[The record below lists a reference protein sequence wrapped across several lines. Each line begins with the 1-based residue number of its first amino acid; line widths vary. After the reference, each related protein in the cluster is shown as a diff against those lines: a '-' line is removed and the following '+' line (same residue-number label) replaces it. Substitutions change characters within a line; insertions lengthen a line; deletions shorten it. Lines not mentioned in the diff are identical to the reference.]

1 MFSGIIT
8 AIIALAFIA
17 LIVENIGTIIIGAII
32 IFLLLGGLVWMLVKL
47 TTPKYPYITK
57 NCPWGYHKYGCHPD
71 CPMHE
76 HCWGP
81 HPMKENSTQHNHS
94 FWEHQDSDSGQS
106 FLPDTPTSQN
116 EDGDW
121 RTVYMDDTRYDDR
134 EHDEEFDHDRDNNG
148 GW

>member
-1 MFSGIIT
+1 MGSFASVIFGLV
-8 AIIALAFIA
+8 IIALIFENLGTFIFG
-17 LIVENIGTIIIGAII
+17 VIIILAV
-32 IFLLLGGLVWMLVKL
+32 FGGLVWMLVKL

-57 NCPWGYHKYGCHPD
+57 NCPWGYHRYGCHPD

-81 HPMKENSTQHNHS
+81 HPLKGGSSHHNHG
-94 FWEHQDSDSGQS
+94 FEQHQDSDSGHS
-106 FLPDTPTSQN
+106 FLPDVPTFQN

-121 RTVYMDDTRYDDR
+121 RTTYMDDTRYDDR
-134 EHDEEFDHDRDNNG
+134 ERDEEYDYDRSDNG

>member
-1 MFSGIIT
+1 MFSGMIT
-8 AIIALAFIA
+8 AIFALAIIAL
-17 LIVENIGTIIIGAII
+17 IVDNIGTIIIWAII

-57 NCPWGYHKYGCHPD
+57 NCPWGYHNYGCQPE
-71 CPMHE
+71 CPLHE
-76 HCWGP
+76 HCWGS

-94 FWEHQDSDSGQS
+94 FWQHQDSDSGQS
-106 FLPDTPTSQN
+106 FLPNTPTSQN

-121 RTVYMDDTRYDDR
+121 RTTYMDDIRYDDR
-134 EHDEEFDHDRDNNG
+134 ERDEEYDHDRFDNG